1 MDKALRIG
9 FKTMPL
15 DEEIKDRQ
23 SKSEAGLERSPGAV
37 GHFLEMTGSVTNW
50 YSFMLYVYPKFKA
63 IDEQPDDEIVHVGG
77 F

>member
-37 GHFLEMTGSVTNW
+37 GHFLEMTD
-50 YSFMLYVYPKFKA
+50 P
-63 IDEQPDDEIVHVGG
+63 IQHREHG
-77 F
+77 FH